1 MAHHNAPLPQILQP
15 LAGQCLTDQA
25 HIPPNGENAVVVD
38 GDSGALLSPVLQ
50 SIEPIIRQGR
60 NIFHFG

>member
-15 LAGQCLTDQA
+15 LAGQRLTDQA

-38 GDSGALLSPVLQ
+38 GNACALLPAVLQ
-50 SIEPIIRQGR
+50 SIECIICKRG
-60 NIFHFG
+60 NVFAF